1 MSTTL
6 ADALLERAVALRAS
20 DVHVDPGADGF
31 RVRLRVDGRFLEE
44 PRLDRASGLQLL
56 GRLKVLSSLM
66 VYRSDVPQEGR
77 LPLPG
82 AHEARLAVIPTP
94 LGEKA
99 TLRLFDAEARLAGLA
114 DLGFAEEVAGWLE
127 ERLARPSG
135 LLLAAGPSG
144 SGKTT
149 TLYAGL
155 AEVLARR
162 GAFCQVVTVEDPV
175 ERRIEGAVQVQ
186 VDAARDLDFASAL
199 KFLLRQDPEVILVGE
214 IRDPETAR
222 VAVRAAM
229 TGHLVLSSLHCGR
242 AHEARPRLLEMG
254 VEPWAVDLALSG
266 VLAQR
271 LVRLLCTACRGEGCE
286 ECLSTGYK
294 GRTAV
299 AEVLDPGQPVPRTTL
314 AAAARA
320 LVSRGVTTDEEVHR
334 VLGGES

>member
-1 MSTTL
+1 MSATF

-20 DVHVDPGADGF
+20 DVHLDPGADGF
-31 RVRLRVDGRFLEE
+31 RLRLRVDGRFVEE
-44 PRLDRASGLQLL
+44 PRVDRATGLQLL

-66 VYRSDVPQEGR
+66 VYRSDIPQEGR

-82 AHEARLAVIPTP
+82 EREARLAVIPTP

-99 TLRLFDAEARLAGLA
+99 TLRLFDPESRIAGLD
-114 DLGFAEEVAGWLE
+114 DLGFDAEVVSWLRS
-127 ERLARPSG
+127 RLARPGG
-135 LLLAAGPSG
+135 LVLAVGPSG

-149 TLYAGL
+149 TLYAAL

-175 ERRIEGAVQVQ
+175 ERRLEGAVQVQ
-186 VDAARDLDFASAL
+186 VDATRDLDFASAL

-214 IRDPETAR
+214 IRDAETAR
-222 VAVRAAM
+222 TAVRAAM

-242 AHEARPRLLEMG
+242 AAEARPRLLEMG

-271 LVRLLCTACRGEGCE
+271 LLRLRCAACAGAGCP
-286 ECLSTGYK
+286 ECLATGCR

-299 AEVLDPGQPVPRTTL
+299 AEVLDAGAAAPAHTL
-314 AAAARA
+314 AGAARS
-320 LVSRGVTTDEEVHR
+320 LVARGLTTDDEVAR
-334 VLGGES
+334 VLGDEP